1 MRPIKKRIR
10 IGLLV
15 GAIVLVAIGA
25 YACSSKT
32 SSSST
37 KATAPATT
45 RAPATTKAPATTAA
59 PAVTTTSIPC
69 GDQPGAATFGPGGA
83 KKSCWNQQFGATTK
97 SGAVVAC
104 YFDAKG
110 FVACQEVLKSS
121 SGGYTSTTVG
131 LYAVDV
137 SGQSLFQTCN
147 QQPNCP
153 ALSNPEGWQTMPS
166 GSQTEA
172 YGIVCKATADG
183 VTCTQKVKGKGFT
196 IGDSGYTAVG

>member
-1 MRPIKKRIR
+1 MSPIKKRIR
-10 IGLLV
+10 IGLLL
-15 GAIVLVAIGA
+15 GAIILVAIGA
-25 YACSSKT
+25 YACSSKS

-37 KATAPATT
+37 QATAPAI
-45 RAPATTKAPATTAA
+45 TKAPATTAA
-59 PAVTTTSIPC
+59 PASTMTSIPC
-69 GDQPGAATFGPGGA
+69 GDQPGTATFGPGGA

-97 SGAVVAC
+97 SGAVVTC

-110 FVACQEVLKSS
+110 FVACQEVLKTGSAS
-121 SGGYTSTTVG
+121 YTSTTVG

-153 ALSNPEGWQTMPS
+153 ALSNPAGWQTMPA

-183 VTCTQKVKGKGFT
+183 VTCTQKAKGKGFT
-196 IGDSGYTAVG
+196 IGDNGYTAVG